1 MPRYIARIED
11 AYVPSKRNLQHPQ
24 AFVEAWFVVGIAA
37 NLGFPSIASRTI
49 AFLLI
54 LAVDY
59 DIFSH
64 ACAVTHQ
71 TDAVG
76 PAALTST
83 TAHRHRVIIT
93 TAAVV
98 TSHIITHH
106 HQPHQQKIKKAG
118 WDHRAILKL
127 Q

>member
-106 HQPHQQKIKKAG
+106 HHHLPSYPLRRDYSMQHA
-118 WDHRAILKL
+118 R
-127 Q
+127 